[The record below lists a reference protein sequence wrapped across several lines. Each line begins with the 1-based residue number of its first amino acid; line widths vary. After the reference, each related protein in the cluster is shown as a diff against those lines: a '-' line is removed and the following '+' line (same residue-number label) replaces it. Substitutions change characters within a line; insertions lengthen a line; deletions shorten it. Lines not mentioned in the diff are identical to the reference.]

1 VDVYGY
7 DPMMNHRD
15 LSPLDGKIRHL
26 ARWEELG
33 FLPDAIVLMSPR
45 QEFQSIDWSKLR
57 EREPSR
63 SAPLVLDTS
72 SSLSAQTILG
82 AGFAYKAL
90 WRPVR
95 SNGGSPPESPGRRSQ
110 VLP

>member
-1 VDVYGY
+1 
-7 DPMMNHRD
+7 
-15 LSPLDGKIRHL
+15 
-26 ARWEELG
+26 
-33 FLPDAIVLMSPR
+33 MSPR

-57 EREPSR
+57 QREPSR
-63 SAPLVLDTS
+63 SSPLVLDTS
-72 SSLSAQTILG
+72 SSLNAQTILD

-95 SNGGSPPESPGRRSQ
+95 SNGGRPPESPGQRGQ